1 MAVLQKIRSNLVAQL
16 AIGLGMVAFIVT
28 GFVTCSRGPKEQ
40 ETTVAK
46 LNGEELD
53 KMTFDN
59 QVEEFK
65 NILRIVQQRPMD
77 YNFSSEEDAQIRE
90 QVYQRF
96 VQKNLLEN
104 ECKALGLT
112 VTDNELANIIK
123 EGTHPLLTQIPLFVN
138 QDRSFDYAS
147 MQQFLKQYNDMK
159 ANPQVT
165 ADQMI
170 QAELL
175 HSAWIF
181 VEKELRTATLSEKYQ
196 NLLCSLILSNP
207 ISAKASFD
215 ARNEETDIVMAA
227 LPYSTIADTD
237 IKVEDSELKAKLDEY
252 KNAYWRN
259 PNTGEEVQF
268 YSMNETREVK
278 YIDVNIK
285 PSPADEEELNNSM
298 NSYAEALMAE
308 NANIDSIASVSKSIV
323 AYTKV
328 PMGKDALRRLDPEAA
343 SRIDSLAVGAQTELY
358 MNPADTSL
366 NVVRLLGRVN
376 RPDSVEI
383 RQIDIQNLDIT
394 AAKATADSII
404 AALNG
409 GEVFDSIAKRYNQPG
424 TKRWITGSNYEG
436 AVLDDLTREYIET
449 VTTASTGEI
458 KTITMDGGVVLLQV
472 TDRRKME
479 EKYDVVVIK
488 RKIDF
493 SPETLKNKLNELAT
507 FVNNCKDAADIESKA
522 VKAGYMVQ
530 KENVLKN
537 TRSLS
542 RVTNT
547 REIVRWAFNEE
558 TEIGNILDPKVYG
571 NNSDHLVVAIL
582 SSISPVGQASL
593 DNEKVKEACGIM
605 AVMDKKAAKLQEKMK
620 AAKSFEEI
628 AKMEGAVTDSIQHI
642 TFASPAYI
650 MKTGAQESAVS
661 GAASALAENKFISGI
676 RGTAGVY
683 AIKAVKKNTGA
694 ATYDEKEEMKNT
706 AMQNASFVSYMFQ
719 MPTENHNSIFYPVMK
734 AGKMV
739 DNRNIFF

>member
-259 PNTGEEVQF
+259 PSTGEEVQF

-298 NSYAEALMAE
+298 NSYAEALMTE